1 MNPIWQQHYYVAGKS
16 LTASALIAA
25 IPIAILLYLLA
36 VKRKPVWIA
45 ALAGLSATLLLS
57 ITAYRMPLP
66 YALSAALYGAAF
78 GLFPI
83 CWIVY
88 WAIALYRLTIETG
101 KFEIIKDS
109 IAALTTDRRIQ
120 ALIIAFAFGAFMEG
134 AAGFGTPVAVA
145 AAILAGVGFSAYYA
159 SSLCLLAN
167 TAPVAFGS
175 IGIPVI
181 TLAAVTGLPLD
192 RVSGVVG
199 RICAPVSLI
208 LPAYLVLTMGGCKA
222 LAEVWPA
229 AAVAGVIFATFQ
241 FTISNYVGPQLTDI
255 ISSLGAIL
263 GILGLLR
270 VWSPLRNQTERFDPD
285 SSFSSLAHVS
295 GSQGAGSDAGNTK
308 SASAPVVL
316 KTYPTRERIVAWMPY
331 VFLVIF
337 VLLWGVKPL
346 LKGLNAVSLN
356 FSWPFLHN
364 LIRRMPPAVNTPS
377 LYPAV
382 YTFNWLSA
390 SGTSCMFAVLASL
403 LLLRVSPKRAC
414 TLLYST
420 LRQLARAILTISA
433 VLSMAFVMNY
443 SGITATLGL
452 AFAAT
457 GAAFPFFSAFLG
469 WLGVFLTGSDTSAN
483 ALFGPLQ
490 VVTAGRLGINATL
503 AAATNSAGGV
513 MGKMISLQSIAVAAA
528 ATDLPVSE
536 QGKVMRFTLRHS
548 LLLAA
553 LIGMEAFLY
562 AYVFPLA

>member
-45 ALAGLSATLLLS
+45 AVAGLGATLLLS
-57 ITAYRMPLP
+57 ITAYRMPVP

-101 KFEIIKDS
+101 KLEIIKDS
-109 IAALTTDRRIQ
+109 IASLTTDRRIQ

-241 FTISNYVGPQLTDI
+241 FTISNYVGHNLP
-255 ISSLGAIL
+255 ISS
-263 GILGLLR
+263 
-270 VWSPLRNQTERFDPD
+270 
-285 SSFSSLAHVS
+285 
-295 GSQGAGSDAGNTK
+295 
-308 SASAPVVL
+308 AP
-316 KTYPTRERIVAWMPY
+316 
-331 VFLVIF
+331 
-337 VLLWGVKPL
+337 
-346 LKGLNAVSLN
+346 
-356 FSWPFLHN
+356 
-364 LIRRMPPAVNTPS
+364 
-377 LYPAV
+377 
-382 YTFNWLSA
+382 WL
-390 SGTSCMFAVLASL
+390 
-403 LLLRVSPKRAC
+403 
-414 TLLYST
+414 
-420 LRQLARAILTISA
+420 Q
-433 VLSMAFVMNY
+433 
-443 SGITATLGL
+443 
-452 AFAAT
+452 
-457 GAAFPFFSAFLG
+457 FSAFWDCCAPGLRAASRG
-469 WLGVFLTGSDTSAN
+469 RRSIRTAASARLRTSL
-483 ALFGPLQ
+483 ALRVRAPMPETRSQ
-490 VVTAGRLGINATL
+490 RLRL
-503 AAATNSAGGV
+503 
-513 MGKMISLQSIAVAAA
+513 
-528 ATDLPVSE
+528 
-536 QGKVMRFTLRHS
+536 
-548 LLLAA
+548 
-553 LIGMEAFLY
+553 
-562 AYVFPLA
+562 

>member
-1 MNPIWQQHYYVAGKS
+1 MNPIWQQHYYVAGRS

-45 ALAGLSATLLLS
+45 AVAGLGTTLLLS
-57 ITAYRMPLP
+57 ITAYRMPMQ

-83 CWIVY
+83 CWIVF
-88 WAIALYRLTIETG
+88 WAIALYRLTIKTG

-109 IAALTTDRRIQ
+109 IASLTTDRRIQ
-120 ALIIAFAFGAFMEG
+120 ALIIAFAFGAFIEG

-192 RVSGVVG
+192 KVSGVVG

-208 LPAYLVLTMGGCKA
+208 LPAYLVLTMGGLRA

-241 FTISNYVGPQLTDI
+241 FIISNYVGPQLTDI
-255 ISSLGAIL
+255 ISSLAAIL

-270 VWSPLRNQTERFDPD
+270 AWSPVPNDARRHDPD
-285 SSFSSLAHVS
+285 ANPNSPSYDS
-295 GSQGAGSDAGNTK
+295 GSKNTSLDPLTTK
-308 SASAPVVL
+308 LISAPPVL
-316 KTYPTRERIVAWMPY
+316 NTYTLRERIVAWMPY

-346 LKGLNAVSLN
+346 LKGLNAVSVS

-382 YTFNWLSA
+382 HLQLAFGVRHLLYVRRAFFHAAIAPFAKTSLHIAILHSA
-390 SGTSCMFAVLASL
+390 PAFPGDPHHLRRALNGICYELQRYHGNAWPGVCCYRCSVSL
-403 LLLRVSPKRAC
+403 L
-414 TLLYST
+414 
-420 LRQLARAILTISA
+420 
-433 VLSMAFVMNY
+433 
-443 SGITATLGL
+443 
-452 AFAAT
+452 
-457 GAAFPFFSAFLG
+457 
-469 WLGVFLTGSDTSAN
+469 
-483 ALFGPLQ
+483 
-490 VVTAGRLGINATL
+490 
-503 AAATNSAGGV
+503 
-513 MGKMISLQSIAVAAA
+513 
-528 ATDLPVSE
+528 
-536 QGKVMRFTLRHS
+536 
-548 LLLAA
+548 
-553 LIGMEAFLY
+553 
-562 AYVFPLA
+562 